1 MSDAYNVRSNGQR
14 YYVYRMDG
22 NVQVAEFIGDGA
34 AAQAQR
40 DAAIRNMRHSEQ
52 FPKKKEPETETG
64 SDGWVEDQNLPEESA
79 FTGTQPQPEVKPPA
93 DGEVLSPNAQ
103 AQTIKAAK
111 KSQVPNPPP
120 GQGAS
125 Y

>member
-40 DAAIRNMRHSEQ
+40 DAAIRNMRHNEQ
-52 FPKKKEPETETG
+52 FSKKKEPEPTPSG
-64 SDGWVEDQNLPEESA
+64 DGWVEDQNLPEESA
-79 FTGTQPQPEVKPPA
+79 FTGTQPQSPPP
-93 DGEVLSPNAQ
+93 S
-103 AQTIKAAK
+103 KSK
-111 KSQVPNPPP
+111 KSQVPDPPP

>member
-22 NVQVAEFIGDGA
+22 NVQVAEFTVTALPKPSAMPLFEIC
-34 AAQAQR
+34 
-40 DAAIRNMRHSEQ
+40 AITSSSV
-52 FPKKKEPETETG
+52 KKK
-64 SDGWVEDQNLPEESA
+64 SQSQKLLRDGWVEDSELTRRVS
-79 FTGTQPQPEVKPPA
+79 FHRHPA
-93 DGEVLSPNAQ
+93 AAGIPSRPA
-103 AQTIKAAK
+103 IKAK
-111 KSQVPNPPP
+111 KSQVPDPPP